1 LSRYALDI
9 FKNGMIRMHLAEDI
23 MVGINV
29 NENNIY
35 PVNYDLYTDN
45 EKEIKNISYHNKNR
59 NIDFIN
65 KYL

>member
-1 LSRYALDI
+1 
-9 FKNGMIRMHLAEDI
+9 MHLAEDI